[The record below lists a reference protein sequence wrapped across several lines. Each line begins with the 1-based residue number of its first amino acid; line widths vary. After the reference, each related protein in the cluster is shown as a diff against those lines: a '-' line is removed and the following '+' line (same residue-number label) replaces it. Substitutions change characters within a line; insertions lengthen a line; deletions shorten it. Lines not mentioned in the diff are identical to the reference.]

1 MAQHWPPFPFEHLFL
16 PKWPKMI
23 HNCNLPKL
31 TIVSHWWLIA
41 LNLSCF
47 KFCFKSFLVC
57 SKRLESRNDGD
68 DLRRG
73 AAASAAAAVAATN
86 ETNLESKE
94 EFQKS
99 ESLLINF
106 IFCSK
111 AKRCFK
117 SFWAKKQKAS
127 KVIFFHSMFLIR
139 MCGAQVCS
147 CSD

>member
-1 MAQHWPPFPFEHLFL
+1 M
-16 PKWPKMI
+16 
-23 HNCNLPKL
+23 
-31 TIVSHWWLIA
+31 
-41 LNLSCF
+41 
-47 KFCFKSFLVC
+47 
-57 SKRLESRNDGD
+57 ESRNDGD

-117 SFWAKKQKAS
+117 SF
-127 KVIFFHSMFLIR
+127 
-139 MCGAQVCS
+139 
-147 CSD
+147 